1 MASKKKALPKRS
13 QSGTIKKRQEVQRK
27 EFVEELRKTPIIQYV
42 CQKAGISRSTYYRWI
57 KTSRRFAEESGEAH
71 KEGTGLMN
79 DVAQS
84 QLIKLIKSGHLTA
97 IIFWLKSR
105 DPLFTDKRHIRNEI
119 VGPSEPEL
127 TFKETKEIA
136 RGLSMVGIKSRPSY
150 EELQKMTEEEWLK
163 LKYKDE

>member
-1 MASKKKALPKRS
+1 MVSKKKVLPKRN
-13 QSGTIKKRQEVQRK
+13 QSGTIKKRQEAQRK

-42 CQKAGISRSTYYRWI
+42 CQKVGISRSTYYRWLKI
-57 KTSRRFAEESGEAH
+57 NRYFAKESGEAH

-84 QLIKLIKSGHLTA
+84 QLVKLIKSGNLTA

-119 VGPSEPEL
+119 VTKEPHV
-127 TFKETKEIA
+127 TFKQAKEIT
-136 RGLSMVGIKSRPSY
+136 RGLSMVGIMSRPSI

-163 LKYKDE
+163 TQYPEE